1 MKVFF
6 AASTAQFDKYYPIYK
21 NICDTIKS
29 SGHDLTRDW
38 ISEAREVLEKD
49 LRVDYE
55 EMYEDIMASILY
67 ADVGIVEGTVKG
79 LSTGHQMTIALQK
92 GKPLLFLHQGKGE
105 DKFPFIVPGVH
116 SELFVEKQYS
126 NPEEVPGL
134 VREFL
139 DLNKKGK
146 KVRFNLVLTAKEEKY
161 IEWASFVYKKTK
173 TDIIRELITARME
186 TDLNY
191 KRSTKS
197 KK

>member
-6 AASTAQFDKYYPIYK
+6 AASTSQFDKYFPIYK
-21 NICDTIKS
+21 QICSTIKS
-29 SGHDLTRDW
+29 RGHTLTRDW
-38 ISEAREVLEKD
+38 IDEAKEVLEKD

-79 LSTGHQMTIALQK
+79 LSTGHQMTISLQK
-92 GKPLLFLHQGKGE
+92 GKPLLFLHQGSGE
-105 DKFPFIVPGVH
+105 DKFPFIVQGVH
-116 SELFVEKQYS
+116 SELFVDKQYKDPS
-126 NPEEVPGL
+126 EIPAL
-134 VREFL
+134 IKEFL
-139 DLNKKGK
+139 ELNKRGK

-161 IEWASFVYKKTK
+161 VEWASFVYKKTK

-191 KRSTKS
+191 KKAN